1 MKKIQSRNRGAL
13 ARSIQ
18 IVLSSSALRHIHV
31 DELLPGGGGFKLKT
45 AVILLIGDGAE
56 YVVAVR
62 QNRLGL
68 DPLEVK
74 LLRRTNDNIV
84 HAFTCLGLDTIA
96 HQERAGKPKPI
107 KPINELIDQLC
118 GDQLEL
124 FQSDDDHAEF
134 EKLKRLACKRGTPEA
149 PLQYESGVV
158 ELSQLDKA
166 RDANAPIVDVFYKSE
181 NTTLNQQSFK
191 ILMFTVVSGNRND
204 VYAASFHRAIADQ
217 AFRTLMAHYKYGRHG
232 KFMSFVTAVARS
244 SKSGVTLNK
253 VESELH
259 QRNSVAICLTQPRDQ
274 DGNVDQSFTAL
285 NAYVVT
291 SAETIIDGT
300 KFFNIINN
308 DGEEVPRRV
317 QHFIAVP
324 RSKRSKGK

>member
-18 IVLSSSALRHIHV
+18 ILLSSSHLKHIQLDDV
-31 DELLPGGGGFKLKT
+31 SPGGLTFKVKT
-45 AVILLIGDGAE
+45 AVILFIGSSAE

-62 QNRLGL
+62 QNRISI

-74 LLRRTNDNIV
+74 LLRRTNDGV
-84 HAFTCLGLDTIA
+84 VQAFTCLGLDTVA

-124 FQSDDDHAEF
+124 FQSDDDSAELD
-134 EKLKRLACKRGTPEA
+134 KLKRLAGKRGTPDA
-149 PLQYESGVV
+149 PLAYDAGVID
-158 ELSQLDKA
+158 LTQLERT
-166 RDANAPIVDVFYKSE
+166 RDSNSPIVDVFYKSE
-181 NTTLNQQSFK
+181 NTTLNQRAFK

-204 VYAASFHRAIADQ
+204 VYAAAFDRAAADQ

-232 KFMSFVTAVARS
+232 KFMSFATAVSRS
-244 SKSGVTLNK
+244 QRSGMSMIR
-253 VESELH
+253 VEPELH
-259 QRNSVAICLTQPRDQ
+259 QRNSVAICLTPPRDQ
-274 DGNVDQSFTAL
+274 EGNVDQTFTAL

-291 SAETIIDGT
+291 SSETIIDGT
-300 KFFNIINN
+300 KYFNVINN
-308 DGEEVPRRV
+308 DGEEVARRV
-317 QHFIAVP
+317 QHFIMVP
-324 RSKRSKGK
+324 RKR

>member
-18 IVLSSSALRHIHV
+18 IVLSSSPLRHIHV
-31 DELLPGGGGFKLKT
+31 DELLPGGAGFKLKT
-45 AVILLIGDGAE
+45 AVILLVGESAE

-74 LLRRTNDNIV
+74 LLRRTNDNVV
-84 HAFTCLGLDTIA
+84 HAFTCLGLDTVA

-107 KPINELIDQLC
+107 RPINELIDQLC

-124 FQSDDDHAEF
+124 FQSEDDHTEF
-134 EKLKRLACKRGTPEA
+134 DKLKRLASKHATPDA
-149 PLQYESGVV
+149 PLQYEAGVI

-181 NTTLNQQSFK
+181 NTTLNQQVYK

-204 VYAASFHRAIADQ
+204 VYTASFHRASADPS
-217 AFRTLMAHYKYGRHG
+217 FRTLMAHYKYGRHG
-232 KFMSFVTAVARS
+232 KFMSFINAVARS
-244 SKSGVTLNK
+244 TKSGVTLNK
-253 VESELH
+253 IEPELH

-274 DGNVDQSFTAL
+274 DGNVDQSFSAL

-291 SAETIIDGT
+291 SSEMIIDGT
-300 KFFNIINN
+300 KFFNVINN

-317 QHFIAVP
+317 QHFIIVP
-324 RSKRSKGK
+324 RVRNKKGR